1 MIYSTQK
8 EKEKIIKKRKNYKT
22 KSVNCSNPFYISL
35 NWKAI

>member
-8 EKEKIIKKRKNYKT
+8 EKEKIIKKRKNYK
-22 KSVNCSNPFYISL
+22 KSVNCSNPFYISV